1 VEELSNNS
9 FLSRFAEEEQQ
20 MSIQRVRF
28 LSTIRIVWLVA
39 LLCGSPVL
47 AGDDQD
53 PNDAR
58 LVGTWRNTVN
68 GGMFFSIT
76 AFNQGGTMTDRFSL
90 GPMVSVGNGV
100 WTKIPGRGNFAAT
113 FEVFQDTN
121 SDGFFDTRFRIRMT
135 IRLLDHDRYTATFK
149 GDAVSL
155 DGTTLLGP
163 QPGGTIDG
171 TRMQV
176 IRE

>member
-1 VEELSNNS
+1 
-9 FLSRFAEEEQQ
+9 
-20 MSIQRVRF
+20 MSIQRIRF
-28 LSTIRIVWLVA
+28 WSTMRIVGLVA
-39 LLCGSPVL
+39 LLCGSTVVV
-47 AGDDQD
+47 ADDATGD
-53 PNDAR
+53 NAR
-58 LVGTWRNTVN
+58 LVGTWRNRVHSAN
-68 GGMFFSIT
+68 GYTLFGIT
-76 AFNQGGTMTDRFSL
+76 AFNQGGTLTDRFSL

-100 WTKIPGRGNFAAT
+100 WTKIPGAGNFAAM

-135 IRLLDHDRYTATFK
+135 IRLLDHDSYTATFK

-163 QPGGTIDG
+163 QPGGTIEG

-176 IRE
+176 IPE